1 MTGVADEIEARR
13 ADATP
18 VTLTPHDTAWEETAA
33 AEMRRI
39 STAIGAALLRVEHI
53 GSTAIPGIAA
63 KPTIDLMPLVR
74 AEGDLDSCRGP
85 MESLGYLWRGEYG
98 IAGRRYS
105 VLEQGGKRLFHVHI
119 FAEGNENVAR
129 HLSFRDYLQAHR
141 DEALAYEAAKFAAAA
156 AHPDNSMAYNDHKSG
171 WIRACQERAKTWAA
185 GL

>member
-1 MTGVADEIEARR
+1 MTGVTDEKAARR
-13 ADATP
+13 VDATP
-18 VTLTPHDTAWEETAA
+18 VTLAPHDTAWADIAA
-33 AEMRRI
+33 TEMHRI
-39 STAIGAALLRVEHI
+39 STVIGAALLRVEHI

-105 VLEQGGKRLFHVHI
+105 VLERDGKRLFHVHI

-129 HLSFRDYLQAHR
+129 HLAFRDYLRVRR
-141 DEALAYEAAKFAAAA
+141 DEAIAYEAVKRAAAE
-156 AHPDNSMAYNDHKSG
+156 AHPDNSMAYNDHKSA
-171 WIRACQERAKTWAA
+171 WVRACQERALARAQT
-185 GL
+185 

>member
-1 MTGVADEIEARR
+1 MTGVTDEKATRR

-18 VTLTPHDTAWEETAA
+18 VMLAPHDTAWADIAA
-33 AEMRRI
+33 AEMRRM
-39 STAIGAALLRVEHI
+39 STVIGGALLRIEQI

-74 AEGDLDSCRGP
+74 AVSDLDSCRGP

-105 VLEQGGKRLFHVHI
+105 VLERDGKRLFHVHI

-129 HLSFRDYLQAHR
+129 HLAFRDYLRAHR
-141 DEALAYEAAKFAAAA
+141 DEAMAYEAVKRAAAE
-156 AHPDNSMAYNDHKSG
+156 AHPDNSMAYNDHKSA
-171 WIRACQERAKTWAA
+171 WVRACQERALAWAQT
-185 GL
+185 